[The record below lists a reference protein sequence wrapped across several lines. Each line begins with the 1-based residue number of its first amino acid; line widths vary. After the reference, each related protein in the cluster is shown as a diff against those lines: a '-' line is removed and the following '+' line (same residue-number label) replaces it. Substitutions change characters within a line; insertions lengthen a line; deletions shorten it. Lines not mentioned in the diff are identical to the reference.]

1 MSKNYG
7 LPIPFIEHVPDIFR
21 QDADDS
27 MTALA
32 DKMDSI
38 MGTVVA
44 EILRLYDLKLPDQ
57 CPTGLLDELGHYLAA
72 GILNTDTERIKREK
86 IATAVQGHKVRGSWT
101 FDAKPKVDT
110 IAGGDSSIWGDP
122 YVDDWILMT
131 DGAELGSVYWSA
143 MGADGID
150 DELGIWL
157 VGEGTEH
164 VVAGNVYIDVDN
176 ATLTADQVQQI
187 VDALIADV
195 APAYMWIHLGYVT
208 GTVFTEY
215 IYF

>member
-32 DKMDSI
+32 DKMDTI
-38 MGTVVA
+38 MASVVA

-57 CPTGLLDELGHYLAA
+57 CPAGLLDELGYYVAA
-72 GILNTDTERIKREK
+72 GILNTDTETIKREK
-86 IATAVQGHKVRGSWT
+86 IATAVQGHKVRGSWVN
-101 FDAKPKVDT
+101 DAKPKVDA
-110 IAGGDSSIWGDP
+110 IAGGDSKIWGSP
-122 YVDDWILMT
+122 YEDDWILMT
-131 DGAELGSVYWSA
+131 DGTEPDYVYWSA
-143 MGADGID
+143 MGSDGID

-157 VGEGTEH
+157 VGEGTEY

-176 ATLTADQVQQI
+176 ATLTAAQVQQI

-195 APAYMWIHLGYVT
+195 APAYMWVHLGYVV
-208 GTVFTEY
+208 GTAFTEY
-215 IYF
+215 TYF